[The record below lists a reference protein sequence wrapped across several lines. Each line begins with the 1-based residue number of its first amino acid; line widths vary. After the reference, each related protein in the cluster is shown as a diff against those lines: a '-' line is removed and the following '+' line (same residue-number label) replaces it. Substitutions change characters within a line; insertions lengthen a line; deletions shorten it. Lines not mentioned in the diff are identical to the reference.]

1 MVQLH
6 NWGWLLQTFSEVTR
20 NTRKLLRCSTI
31 LGGQKS
37 LGYCVKLFGEFLW
50 HNSNFGCMYDDHILV
65 SILEMKGANCL
76 RPRFYRQFTDIT
88 GIPCSIS
95 PYTWHGLGY
104 TWSGI
109 CGTSGTSI
117 ENMGPVENTCSENI
131 WFVSYFWLKENN
143 FAVQVYNTIVTI
155 YVVLKGNVL
164 EWNHIKHQ
172 ILFCSCNMSIS
183 SWRGTLKQSRQSQF
197 RWGLRS
203 LKRDP
208 LSLWS

>member
-6 NWGWLLQTFSEVTR
+6 NWGWLLKTFSEVTR
-20 NTRKLLRCSTI
+20 NTRKLLRCWTI
-31 LGGQKS
+31 LGGQQS
-37 LGYCVKLFGEFLW
+37 LGYCVKLFVEFLL

-143 FAVQVYNTIVTI
+143 FAVQVY
-155 YVVLKGNVL
+155 YRCGCERKCSGM
-164 EWNHIKHQ
+164 KSHQ
-172 ILFCSCNMSIS
+172 TSNSLLFLQHVSF
-183 SWRGTLKQSRQSQF
+183 L
-197 RWGLRS
+197 
-203 LKRDP
+203 LKRNFEAK
-208 LSLWS
+208 